1 MRDVI
6 IRRCSMGCPIRIIF
20 SPNEVRE
27 ALKYLNDGKKVD
39 GVTANSAV
47 KAYIDLKL
55 PDIEQLDWDSN
66 WISINMLK
74 LLEMI
79 YWSGPSMK
87 TVKQQLDTFKGN
99 PWFKDIFDDEYK
111 KVVKVIDDNQDKAF
125 RIGNKFLPGF
135 VYLLYK
141 FCESQENRDF
151 FKRYMSIAS
160 KRSKYKLTPEEIEKV
175 FWYRDMIMKIVE
187 GNLLQYAQSD
197 MKITQKVELCY
208 HYIQNH
214 ENRIKKL
221 AEAEAKAEV
230 ERLIYDGKEL
240 QECQK
245 RAIERLNA
253 VGAKIND
260 FLLFHS
266 LLKDEQDTTSR
277 ELNEESMESLR
288 RVTTLFWEIEEII
301 DDTTRI

>member
-1 MRDVI
+1 
-6 IRRCSMGCPIRIIF
+6 MGYRIRIIF
-20 SPNEVRE
+20 TPDEVRE
-27 ALKYLNDGKKVD
+27 ALKYLSGGNKVD
-39 GVTANSAV
+39 GVTARSATREYFQAGFPNV
-47 KAYIDLKL
+47 
-55 PDIEQLDWDSN
+55 EELDFDAN
-66 WISINMLK
+66 WVNINMLK

-79 YWSGPSMK
+79 YWSGPSMR
-87 TVKQQLDTFKGN
+87 TVKQQLDTFKSN
-99 PWFKDIFDDEYK
+99 PWFKDIFDDEYQE
-111 KVVKVIDDNQDKAF
+111 VINEINQNQNKDF

-141 FCESQENRDF
+141 FCESQENIDF
-151 FKRYMSIAS
+151 FKKYMSIAS
-160 KRSKYKLTPEEIEKV
+160 KRSNYVLTSEEVEKV

-288 RVTTLFWEIEEII
+288 RVATLFWEIEEII

>member
-1 MRDVI
+1 
-6 IRRCSMGCPIRIIF
+6 MGYRIRIIF
-20 SPNEVRE
+20 TPDEVRE
-27 ALKYLNDGKKVD
+27 ALKYLSGGTKVD

-47 KAYIDLKL
+47 KTYIDLDF
-55 PDIEQLDWDSN
+55 PNAEQLSWESN
-66 WISINMLK
+66 WITINMLK
-74 LLEMI
+74 MLEMI

-99 PWFKDIFDDEYK
+99 PWFKDIFEDEYK
-111 KVVKVIDDNQDKAF
+111 DVVDGIDENQDKVF
-125 RIGNKFLPGF
+125 RMGNKFLPGF

-141 FCESQENRDF
+141 FCESQENIDF
-151 FKRYMSIAS
+151 FKKYMSIAS
-160 KRSKYKLTPEEIEKV
+160 KRSNYVLTSEEVEKV

-288 RVTTLFWEIEEII
+288 RVATLFWEIEEII